1 MAKEKKPNRFVKLHE
16 EIMGMSGMVEILL
29 DTETGVN
36 YLFYEHNEGGGLT
49 PLLDKDGK
57 LVITPNGKGL
67 V

>member
-1 MAKEKKPNRFVKLHE
+1 MAKEKQPNRFVRVHE
-16 EIMGMSGMVEILL
+16 ERINITGGAEILL